1 MSHVQ
6 QLLVHAH
13 CYQPPREDP
22 WLELVAREPSAAPD
36 HDWNIRITREC
47 YAPLGAAPVLDT
59 LGRIRRVINAWEW
72 LSFDVGPTLVSWLER
87 NAPAV
92 LEAMI
97 AGDRAAIRRTGHGT
111 ALAAPYHHV
120 ILPLASRRDKE
131 TEVRWGI
138 ADFERVFGRR
148 PRGMWLP
155 ETAVDDETLELLAEN
170 GIEFTIVAP
179 HQVESNTGPLRWQGG
194 GREILVIPYS
204 GDLSHGIAFGDLLR
218 DADKLHQEIKGIG
231 SRDPDALAVIA
242 VDGETFGH
250 HHRFGDLGIAALL
263 DRAQDDA
270 SLEIVTAEQVASDV
284 HRFSSGMI
292 RPDTSWSCAH
302 GIERW
307 RSDCGCRMD
316 PSTNQ
321 QWRAPLREGLE
332 RLSVELRTII
342 EREWPHDAVPLGS
355 ALESSTVPVRRRSD
369 LPIEARR
376 LIELERHRLAMFTS
390 CGWFFDDLARIE
402 PRIVMRHAA
411 RALDLVDDA
420 DRERLER
427 DLVSILARAVA
438 NDPDDGNGAT
448 EWEDFVI
455 PYRLGV
461 ARLAAGFLA
470 LREFERE
477 QPIELELPTHE
488 WHFEDTDLVIVDRR
502 TGDTTRW
509 RGEVITMGV
518 VASRVHISRAGTR
531 GSIVV
536 EAIDFPEPVRERL
549 ATVAA
554 AYVLDVTLHGDARRA
569 LDAGELAPV
578 DARRRALQGALSM
591 VREAGLDGDGD
602 LLLHGVLDLYA
613 LAGDWLTLEERASV
627 WRELATMPDSPRR
640 SRLAER
646 LELKL
651 PGES

>member
-1 MSHVQ
+1 MQ
-6 QLLVHAH
+6 RLLVHAH

-22 WLELVAREPSAAPD
+22 WLELVAREPSATPD
-36 HDWNIRITREC
+36 HDWNVRITREC
-47 YAPLGAAPVLDT
+47 YAPLGAAPVLDS

-92 LEAMI
+92 LEAMV

-138 ADFERVFGRR
+138 ADFERVFGRK

-155 ETAVDDETLELLAEN
+155 ETAVDDETLEVLADN
-170 GIEFTIVAP
+170 GIEFTILAP
-179 HQVESNTGPLRWQGG
+179 HQVDAATSGPIRWQRGD
-194 GREILVIPYS
+194 RELLVIPYS

-218 DADKLHQEIKGIG
+218 EADRLHHELKSIDAGNPG
-231 SRDPDALAVIA
+231 ALVVIA

-263 DRAQDDA
+263 DRAQDDN
-270 SLEIVTAEQVASDV
+270 SLQIVNAEEVASEDRAAADGSI
-284 HRFSSGMI
+284 H
-292 RPDTSWSCAH
+292 PATSWSCAH
-302 GIERW
+302 GVERW

-316 PSTNQ
+316 PATNQ
-321 QWRAPLREGLE
+321 QWRAPLREALE
-332 RLSVELRTII
+332 DLSAELRAII
-342 EREWPHDAVPLGS
+342 ERDWPHDAVPLGS
-355 ALESSTVPVRRRSD
+355 VVDAGTTPARRRND
-369 LPIEARR
+369 LPVVARR

-411 RALDLVDDA
+411 RALDLVDDVE
-420 DRERLER
+420 RERLESR
-427 DLVSILARAVA
+427 LVSVLSRAHA
-438 NDPDDGNGAT
+438 NQADDGDGAT
-448 EWEDFVI
+448 AWEDHVV
-455 PYRLGV
+455 PGRLGV
-461 ARLAAGFLA
+461 ARIAAGFLA

-488 WHFEDTDLVIVDRR
+488 WHFDDADLMLVDRR
-502 TGDTTRW
+502 TGEASRW
-509 RGEVITMGV
+509 HGEVITMGV
-518 VASRVHISRAGTR
+518 VASRVHINRVGTP

-554 AYVLDVTLHGDARRA
+554 AYVLDVTLHGDSRRA

-591 VREAGLDGDGD
+591 VREAGLEGDGD

-613 LAGDWLTLEERASV
+613 LAGDWLTLEERAAV
-627 WRELATMPDSPRR
+627 WRELATMHDSARR

-646 LELKL
+646 LELIL
-651 PGES
+651 PSGS

>member
-1 MSHVQ
+1 VQ
-6 QLLVHAH
+6 RLLVHAH

-22 WLELVAREPSAAPD
+22 WLELVAREASAAPD

-47 YAPLGAAPVLDT
+47 YAPLGAAPVLDS

-72 LSFDVGPTLVSWLER
+72 LSFDVGPTLVNWLER

-92 LEAMI
+92 LEAMV
-97 AGDRAAIRRTGHGT
+97 AGDRAAINRTGHGT
-111 ALAAPYHHV
+111 AIAAPYHHV

-131 TEVRWGI
+131 TEVRWGT

-155 ETAVDDETLELLAEN
+155 ETAVDDETLEVLAEN

-179 HQVESNTGPLRWQGG
+179 HQVEDNTGPLRWQAG
-194 GREILVIPYS
+194 GRELLVIPYS

-218 DADKLHQEIKGIG
+218 DADRLHHEIKGIG
-231 SRDPDALAVIA
+231 SHDPDALAVIA

-263 DRAQDDA
+263 DRAQDDE

-284 HRFSSGMI
+284 RRFSAGLI
-292 RPDTSWSCAH
+292 RPVTSWSCAH

-307 RSDCGCRMD
+307 RNDCGCRMD

-332 RLSVELRTII
+332 RLSLELRAII
-342 EREWPHDAVPLGS
+342 ERDWPHDAVPLGS
-355 ALESSTVPVRRRSD
+355 ALANSTAPVRRRSD
-369 LPIEARR
+369 LPVKARR

-390 CGWFFDDLARIE
+390 CGWFFDDLARVE

-427 DLVSILARAVA
+427 DLVSVLSRAVA
-438 NDPDDGNGAT
+438 NDPDDGNGAA
-448 EWEDFVI
+448 EWEDFEI
-455 PYRLGV
+455 PGRLGV

-518 VASRVHISRAGTR
+518 VASRVHINRVGTR

-646 LELKL
+646 LELIL